1 MTITGTSAASHLTVP
16 FDTARER
23 TYDYVV
29 LGGGGTAAAFITEV
43 VARRPSARILVLEQG
58 AFLLPS
64 HAQNL
69 GVAFQP
75 LMSTAT
81 ASPWR
86 SEGDLD
92 LVSQV
97 PFLGGRT
104 LVWSGSVPQPSR
116 DHLRR
121 WPDSIVDSLDE
132 HWGPARSWVG
142 ARSAT
147 SIAAEYGG
155 LHTQLRDRIFPLVRR
170 DPRLQTAV
178 RPEDLDA
185 PLAHPEDASA
195 VTVKFSAIAPLLR
208 TASEAPG
215 FDIVTECL
223 VERLVERDGAVTQVC
238 TSLGNLEVRDA
249 TVVLA
254 LGTSEATGLVLRSRD
269 TVDAPNAGRNLAA
282 NSASFFTCRVPRS
295 AFSGLSTRGPEL
307 AALYIDGRTE
317 RREFHLHVSAVAT
330 TDRRR
335 DVERVYR
342 FMPDMFGDGTPERV
356 CDEDHVVLIVHGLAE
371 IAGGGVSPDASRIEV
386 DHDLTVARF
395 VLDEADHEA
404 WDALDACAEHI
415 LEAVAGGAAVEYWS
429 AASRSWR
436 PHLEVRRMPFA
447 FHETGTLW
455 MGDEA
460 SGAVTDEDGRLRGSS
475 NVYVL
480 GGATFPTRG
489 SWNPF
494 LTMVAL
500 SRRLADTLERSRV
513 GRR

>member
-1 MTITGTSAASHLTVP
+1 MTIAGTSAASHLTVS
-16 FDTARER
+16 FDTACSRR
-23 TYDYVV
+23 YDYVV
-29 LGGGGTAAAFITEV
+29 LGGGGTAAAFIAGV
-43 VARRPSARILVLEQG
+43 VARRPAARILVLEQG
-58 AFLLPS
+58 AFLLSS

-75 LMSTAT
+75 LMSTAA

-121 WPDSIVDSLDE
+121 WPASIVDSLDD
-132 HWGPARSWVG
+132 HWGQARSWLG

-155 LHTQLRDRIFPLVRR
+155 LHAQLRDRAFDVVRR
-170 DPRLQTAV
+170 DPRLQTAG
-178 RPEDLDA
+178 RPEEFDA
-185 PLAHPEDASA
+185 PLAHPEDASG

-208 TASEAPG
+208 AASEAPG

-223 VERLVERDGAVTQVC
+223 VERLVERHGAVTEVC
-238 TSLGNLEVRDA
+238 TSLGTLEVGDA

-254 LGTSEATGLVLRSRD
+254 LGTSEATGLVLRSCA

-295 AFSGLSTRGPEL
+295 AFAELSTRGPEL

-317 RREFHLHVSAVAT
+317 RREFHLHLSAVAT
-330 TDRRR
+330 TDRNR
-335 DVERVYR
+335 DIERVYR
-342 FMPDMFGDGTPERV
+342 LMPDMFGNGTPELV

-371 IAGGGVSPDASRIEV
+371 IAGRGVAPDASRIDV
-386 DHDLTVARF
+386 DHDVTIGRF

-404 WDALDACAEHI
+404 WDSLDDCADRI
-415 LEAVAGGAAVEYWS
+415 LEGVSGGAAVEYWS
-429 AASRSWR
+429 AASRSWL

-460 SGAVTDEDGRLRGSS
+460 SGAVTDEDGRLRGAS
-475 NVYVL
+475 NVFVL

-500 SRRLADTLERSRV
+500 SRRLADTLEQSRAA
-513 GRR
+513 RR